1 MQAAADHL
9 SATLAAL
16 ADPTRRAIL
25 SRLAHGEATV
35 SELAEPFAISQPAVS
50 RHLRVLE
57 QAGLI
62 SRGRDAQRRP
72 SRLVG
77 RPLREVVDWVEQ
89 YRQFWDQ
96 QLTRLDHYLREVQ
109 AEEAT
114 ASKPKRK
121 SRHKASK
128 ERRHGGKRK

>member
-1 MQAAADHL
+1 MQAASDHL
-9 SATLAAL
+9 SVTLAAL

-25 SRLAHGEATV
+25 SRLASGEATV

-62 SRGRDAQRRP
+62 TRGRDAQRRP

-96 QLTRLDHYLREVQ
+96 QLSRLDHYLREVQ
-109 AEEAT
+109 EDAPTRKSGRKSAR
-114 ASKPKRK
+114 KPKQE
-121 SRHKASK
+121 H
-128 ERRHGGKRK
+128 RHGGKRR

>member
-1 MQAAADHL
+1 MHVADDHL
-9 SATLAAL
+9 SVTLAAL

-25 SRLAHGEATV
+25 SRLASGEATV

-62 SRGRDAQRRP
+62 TRGRDAQRRP

-96 QLTRLDHYLREVQ
+96 QLSRLDHYLREAQ
-109 AEEAT
+109 KETPA
-114 ASKPKRK
+114 RK
-121 SRHKASK
+121 SGRKSARK
-128 ERRHGGKRK
+128 PEQENRHGGKRR